1 LIISYDDAFI
11 AYLNGKEV
19 VRTGVGI
26 GSGRN
31 ARNIKSHDAGG
42 KYYYFAFKDFE
53 KYLRDGVNVIA
64 IEGHNKDL
72 ESSDF
77 TLDPYLIL
85 ED

>member
-1 LIISYDDAFI
+1 
-11 AYLNGKEV
+11 V
-19 VRTGVGI
+19 GVAV

-42 KYYYFAFKDFE
+42 RYNYFPLKDFE
-53 KYLRDGVNVIA
+53 KYLRNGVNVLA
-64 IEGHNKDL
+64 IEGHNNSL